1 MTELDKFT
9 PAGGRGTP
17 GMTDEMV
24 ERVARAMAAAF
35 HDADWDVIP
44 EDSDDGTMCRLDY
57 RIMARAA
64 IEAMGR

>member
-1 MTELDKFT
+1 
-9 PAGGRGTP
+9 
-17 GMTDEMV
+17 MTDEMV